1 MRENTKAKKA
11 LKPTAL
17 SELKLAEAKALLA
30 QAKKPVL
37 YVGGGV
43 GMAKATQAVKKF
55 LQITKMPSVSTLK
68 GLGSI
73 DPTDPV
79 YMGMIG
85 MHGTRAAN
93 VAVQECDLLLV
104 CGARFDDRVTCL
116 LYTSDA
122 ADEEDSVDL
131 GGRRIINKKKKN
143 NTDKKTKQNKNKKI
157 Q

>member
-1 MRENTKAKKA
+1 M
-11 LKPTAL
+11 
-17 SELKLAEAKALLA
+17 
-30 QAKKPVL
+30 L

-85 MHGTRAAN
+85 MHGTRPAN
-93 VAVQECDLLLV
+93 IAVHECDLLLV
-104 CGARFDDRVTCL
+104 CGARFDDRVTGKLDSFCTTSLKSFIVILMLRKLTNSVL
-116 LYTSDA
+116 LMSPFK
-122 ADEEDSVDL
+122 V
-131 GGRRIINKKKKN
+131 I
-143 NTDKKTKQNKNKKI
+143 
-157 Q
+157 